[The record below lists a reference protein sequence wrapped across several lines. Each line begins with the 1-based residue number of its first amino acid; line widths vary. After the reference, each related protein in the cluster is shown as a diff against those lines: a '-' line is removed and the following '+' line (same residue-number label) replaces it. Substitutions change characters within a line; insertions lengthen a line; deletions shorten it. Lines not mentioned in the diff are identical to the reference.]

1 LKIPVSVVVITKNE
15 EKNIRDALESVKD
28 FEEIIIVDSFSED
41 KTLEMCR
48 EYTDKIFQYE
58 WQGFAKQKQLAI
70 DKTTLPWVLVLDADE
85 RVTKGLKNEILE
97 KIKDDKDGYFIPR
110 KNFFLNRWIKHSGW
124 WPDYTLRLFKKDRGK
139 MQQREVHEKIIVDGK
154 IGYLREPIIHYTY
167 YSLNDFIKKMQI
179 YASLSAEE
187 IFKFTPSKTKIILK
201 MTFSPFF
208 TFFKMFI
215 LRLGFLDGLRGF
227 ILAVLY
233 SFYSFLKY
241 AKVWEKYG
249 NRKTV

>member
-1 LKIPVSVVVITKNE
+1 MKIPVSVTLITKNE

-28 FEEIIIVDSFSED
+28 FEEIVIVDSFSED
-41 KTLEMCR
+41 TTLQICK
-48 EYTDKIFQYE
+48 EYTDKIFQFE

-85 RVTKGLKNEILE
+85 RVTEGLKKEILE

-110 KNFFLNRWIKHSGW
+110 KNFFLGRWIKHSGW

-139 MQQREVHEKIIVDGK
+139 MQQREVHEKIIVNGK
-154 IGYLREPIIHYTY
+154 IGYLREPLIHYTY
-167 YSLNDFIKKMQI
+167 YSLDDFIKKMQI

-187 IFKFTPSKTKIILK
+187 IFKFTLSKKKIILK
-201 MTFSPFF
+201 MIFSPFF
-208 TFFKMFI
+208 TFFKMFF

-227 ILAVLY
+227 ILAFLY
-233 SFYSFLKY
+233 SCYSFLKY
-241 AKVWEKYG
+241 AKVWEKLW
-249 NRKTV
+249 R